1 MSNDDDGDHDNNGIG
16 ESDNIKPKSK
26 QELIEIIKRIGAK
39 YEEHVGP
46 DTTHLICNAQGGIE
60 YQRAIEGNIPIV
72 KPEWLVACE
81 KADVWIDFNNLF
93 GVLGDNIKPKSKQE
107 LIEII
112 KRIGAKYEEHVGP
125 DTTHLICNA
134 QGGIEYQRAIEGNI
148 PIVKPEWLVA
158 CEKADVW
165 IDFNNLFGVLG

>member
-1 MSNDDDGDHDNNGIG
+1 MATSVQFTVGKLDAGMAILLTEEHHLIEFPSLLLPPGVSSGSIVNINVARNYEQESAQSRDFWSLQEAILKEFG
-16 ESDNIKPKSK
+16 ENSSPGSDKIRNKLENLTDINICF
-26 QELIEIIKRIGAK
+26 ELIEIIKRIGAK

-93 GVLGDNIKPKSKQE
+93 GVLG
-107 LIEII
+107 
-112 KRIGAKYEEHVGP
+112 
-125 DTTHLICNA
+125 
-134 QGGIEYQRAIEGNI
+134 
-148 PIVKPEWLVA
+148 
-158 CEKADVW
+158 
-165 IDFNNLFGVLG
+165 

>member
-1 MSNDDDGDHDNNGIG
+1 MATSVQFTVGKLDAGMAILLTEEHHLIEFPSLLLPPGVSSGSIVNINVARNYEQESAQSRDFWSLQEAILKEFGENSSPGDKIRNKLENLTDI
-16 ESDNIKPKSK
+16 NICF
-26 QELIEIIKRIGAK
+26 ELIEIIKRIGAK

-93 GVLGDNIKPKSKQE
+93 GVLG
-107 LIEII
+107 
-112 KRIGAKYEEHVGP
+112 
-125 DTTHLICNA
+125 
-134 QGGIEYQRAIEGNI
+134 
-148 PIVKPEWLVA
+148 
-158 CEKADVW
+158 
-165 IDFNNLFGVLG
+165 

>member
-1 MSNDDDGDHDNNGIG
+1 MATSVQFTVGKLDAGMAILLTEEHHLIEFPSLLLPPGVSSGSIVNINVARNYEQ
-16 ESDNIKPKSK
+16 ESAQSRDFWSLQEAILKDDNIKPKSK

-93 GVLGDNIKPKSKQE
+93 GVLG
-107 LIEII
+107 
-112 KRIGAKYEEHVGP
+112 
-125 DTTHLICNA
+125 
-134 QGGIEYQRAIEGNI
+134 
-148 PIVKPEWLVA
+148 
-158 CEKADVW
+158 
-165 IDFNNLFGVLG
+165 

>member
-1 MSNDDDGDHDNNGIG
+1 MYSKSLTAILLTEEHHLIEFPSLLLPPGVSSGSIVNINVARNYEQ
-16 ESDNIKPKSK
+16 ESAQSRDFWSLQEAILKDK

-81 KADVWIDFNNLF
+81 KAGKILASPYYLIPQS
-93 GVLGDNIKPKSKQE
+93 VLG
-107 LIEII
+107 
-112 KRIGAKYEEHVGP
+112 
-125 DTTHLICNA
+125 
-134 QGGIEYQRAIEGNI
+134 
-148 PIVKPEWLVA
+148 
-158 CEKADVW
+158 
-165 IDFNNLFGVLG
+165 

>member
-81 KADVWIDFNNLF
+81 KAGKILASPYY
-93 GVLGDNIKPKSKQE
+93 LIPQSE

-158 CEKADVW
+158 CEKAGK
-165 IDFNNLFGVLG
+165 ILASPYYLIPQSVLG